1 MVWKILFL
9 ILVNISLG
17 YFIWKHFKKAK
28 LQKKLIDKQL
38 NDRIFHIEDSIYE
51 ISRATL
57 QEQVEI
63 SECVLRLKKLMDLV
77 EIPTSIYER
86 MEPVRKMYVEI
97 SGFAIL
103 DDRKSLSK
111 QERFEQDKKRFKIE
125 GEYHQDILKC
135 CEELALFYRHKL
147 NPNEVNQ

>member
-1 MVWKILFL
+1 MFWKILLL
-9 ILVNISLG
+9 ILINIGLG
-17 YFIWKHFKKAK
+17 FFIWRHFRKGK
-28 LQKKLIDKQL
+28 LQKELIDKQV
-38 NDRIFHIEDSIYE
+38 NDRIFHIEDSIFE

-86 MEPVRKMYVEI
+86 MEPIRKMYVEI

-111 QERFEQDKKRFKIE
+111 QERFEQDKKRFQIE
-125 GEYHQDILKC
+125 GQYHQDILKC

-147 NPNEVNQ
+147 KSEEVTH